1 MTDSFPELPYTVL
14 PRELFEGVNPSSRDA
29 LKFIRAKV
37 TPTVIGMEAHFLF
50 IVGEQR
56 YIVEETIPVLSS
68 YFGDGLVPMSMLL
81 RAPGLAIITQHALL
95 CYVDGTLHY
104 TFFLIDA
111 DGNKKCHVVCF
122 L

>member
-14 PRELFEGVNPSSRDA
+14 PRDFEDVNPSSPAA
-29 LKFIRAKV
+29 LGRIRANV
-37 TPTVIGMEAHFLF
+37 PPTVVGRSVFYLF

-56 YIVEETIPVLSS
+56 YSVQETIPVLSS

-111 DGNKKCHVVCF
+111 DGNAKCHDVCF

>member
-1 MTDSFPELPYTVL
+1 
-14 PRELFEGVNPSSRDA
+14 
-29 LKFIRAKV
+29 
-37 TPTVIGMEAHFLF
+37 
-50 IVGEQR
+50 
-56 YIVEETIPVLSS
+56 
-68 YFGDGLVPMSMLL
+68 MLL

-111 DGNKKCHVVCF
+111 DGNAKCHDVCF